1 MLSRILVVDDH
12 EDSLNV
18 FSRVLTKAG
27 YDVFLAQNGSE
38 ALKSV
43 LQYRP
48 HLIILDLQIPEI
60 SGLEVCRT
68 IKENP
73 FSQVIPVLIIT
84 AGSDSRLREEIQ
96 KAGADELLMK
106 PIDPFR
112 LLSIVN
118 NYLSQSQSSI
128 AS

>member
-12 EDSLNV
+12 EDSRKV

-84 AGSDSRLREEIQ
+84 AGSDSRLREESQ
-96 KAGADELLMK
+96 KARADELLIK

-118 NYLSQSQSSI
+118 NYLSQSQSSM

>member
-1 MLSRILVVDDH
+1 MLPRILVVDDH
-12 EDSLNV
+12 EDSRKV

-73 FSQVIPVLIIT
+73 FSHVIPILIIT
-84 AGSDSRLREEIQ
+84 AGSDSRLREESQ

-118 NYLSQSQSSI
+118 SYLSQSQPSL